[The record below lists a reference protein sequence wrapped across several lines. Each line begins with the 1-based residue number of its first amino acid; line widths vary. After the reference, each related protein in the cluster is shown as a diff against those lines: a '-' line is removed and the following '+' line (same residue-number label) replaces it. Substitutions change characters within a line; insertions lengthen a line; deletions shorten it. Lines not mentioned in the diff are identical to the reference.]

1 MKYQGHARLDLLRDG
16 KVVHRQEH
24 KNDVTAFVQ
33 NAIGKGNFHNLIASN
48 NIMSIFGNWFGGCL
62 LTDNTNDATTMLLD
76 GGSTVVAQA
85 SNDAYSGTNARR
97 GNFNTV
103 DSQVITGGYKFV
115 WEWDTARGNGT
126 INSVCLTR
134 PQIARMDFS
143 TTAVTEDVG
152 VCIDNLTNGY
162 YTTVDT
168 SICNCNVI
176 DYETEKGYQV
186 TYSSG
191 KITIKEYDFSC
202 KTLHLL
208 TPLYGAV
215 QNGSDHTISKTVA
228 NYSISSASVSY
239 DDINKVIHLLTWS
252 GTKLNDYAIDTAN
265 LDTCTAT
272 THTVADVTFLNTGT
286 NPAGNAMT
294 VIRRD
299 VILVDNGYAW
309 AMVNS
314 GQKIVKIDLTNDV
327 VSDEFDNPIYTITGS
342 ASADNN
348 GSFMK
353 LANGDIYKFSIN
365 IANVAVDGAIEPCV
379 YYHNGTMYYAKN
391 YNMSRYR
398 SEVGF
403 HSNNYGTFIRTTGS
417 TTSSNLF
424 YRAGVATCFPYVST
438 VCNLNNSVTKNA
450 GLTMRLDYSVTES

>member
-16 KVVHRQEH
+16 KVVHRVEH
-24 KNDVTAFVQ
+24 KNDVTAFIQ
-33 NAIGKGNFHNLIASN
+33 NAIGKGNFHNIISSS
-48 NIMSIFGNWFGGCL
+48 NIMKISENWFGGCL

-85 SNDAYSGTNARR
+85 SNDSYSGTNLRR

-152 VCIDNLTNGY
+152 VAIDNLTSGY
-162 YTTVDT
+162 YVTVDT
-168 SICNCNVI
+168 TLCNCNVI

-191 KITIKEYDFSC
+191 TITIKEFNFSC
-202 KTLHLL
+202 KALHLL

-215 QNGSDHTISKTVA
+215 QNGSTHTISQTVA
-228 NYSISSASVSY
+228 NYAIASASVSY
-239 DDINKVIHLLTWS
+239 DDTNKVIHLLTWS
-252 GTKLNDYAIDTAN
+252 GNKLNDYAINTAN
-265 LDTCTAT
+265 LNACTAA
-272 THTVADVTFLNTGT
+272 THTIADVTFLNTGD
-286 NPAGNAMT
+286 NYAS

-309 AMVNS
+309 AMVNN
-314 GQKIVKIDLTNDV
+314 GQKIVKIDLANNV
-327 VSDEFDNPIYTITGS
+327 VATGYEFTNPIYTINGS
-342 ASADNN
+342 ASSANN

-353 LANGDIYKFSIN
+353 LTNGDIYKFG
-365 IANVAVDGAIEPCV
+365 NVKNDTQTAGGIEPCV
-379 YYHNGTMYYAKN
+379 YYHSGIMFFAKN
-391 YNMSRYR
+391 YSISRYQ

-403 HSNNYGTFIRTTGS
+403 HSNNYGTFVRTTHS
-417 TTSSNLF
+417 TYTTLSQ
-424 YRAGVATCFPYVST
+424 RAGVATCFPYVST

-450 GLTMRLDYSVTES
+450 GLTMRLDYSLTES

>member
-16 KVVHRQEH
+16 NVVHRVEH
-24 KNDVTAFVQ
+24 KNDVTAFIQ
-33 NAIGKGNFHNLIASN
+33 NAIGKGNFHNLIASS
-48 NIMSIFGNWFGGCL
+48 NIMKISENWFGGCL
-62 LTDNTNDATTMLLD
+62 LTDNTNDAATMLID

-85 SNDAYSGTNARR
+85 SNDSYSGTNLRR
-97 GNFNTV
+97 GNVNTA

-152 VCIDNLTNGY
+152 VAIDNLTDSY
-162 YTTVDT
+162 FATVDT
-168 SICNCNVI
+168 TICNCNVI

-191 KITIKEYDFSC
+191 KITIKEFNFSC
-202 KTLHLL
+202 KALHLL

-215 QNGSDHTISKTVA
+215 QNGSDHTISRTVA
-228 NYSISSASVSY
+228 NYDIASASVSY
-239 DDINKVIHLLTWS
+239 DDTNKIIHLLTWS
-252 GTKLNDYAIDTAN
+252 GNKLNDYAIDTADLN
-265 LDTCTAT
+265 TCTAT
-272 THTVADVTFLNTGT
+272 THIIADVTFLNTGDSF
-286 NPAGNAMT
+286 AT

-299 VILVDNGYAW
+299 VILIDGGYAW

-314 GQKIVKIDLTNDV
+314 GQKIVKIDLANNV
-327 VSDEFDNPIYTITGS
+327 VSAEYVNPIYTIGGS
-342 ASADNN
+342 ASTANN

-353 LANGDIYKFSIN
+353 LANGDIYKFGIVTNDYS
-365 IANVAVDGAIEPCV
+365 VATVEPCV
-379 YYHNGTMYYAKN
+379 YYHNGIMYYAKN
-391 YNMSRYR
+391 YKISRYQ
-398 SEVGF
+398 SDVAF
-403 HSNNYGTFIRTTGS
+403 HSNNYGTFVRTTGS
-417 TTSSNLF
+417 TSQP